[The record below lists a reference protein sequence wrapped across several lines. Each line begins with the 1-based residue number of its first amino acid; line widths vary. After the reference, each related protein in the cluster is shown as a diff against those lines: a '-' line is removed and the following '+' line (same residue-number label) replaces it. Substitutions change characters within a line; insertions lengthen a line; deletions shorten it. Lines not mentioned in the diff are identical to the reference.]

1 MKFGRTDKVRK
12 IISVIL
18 MSVLALA
25 GLAAF
30 DINDSWTIN
39 GTIDQHPEILIGFI
53 PTYGEITAGYTGLQL
68 MEDNRTEIQLTVG
81 SGYIERRFWIDPSD
95 GIEKRDM
102 NPLSFDVIQ
111 TTWALRFNQG
121 FLDSPVGDKDLIT
134 LSVGYEGRYEA
145 ARDSMVADSTKQAW
159 GAEVGVETIDEFFS
173 AHNASG
179 DNFPSRLY
187 PDLRGNRQYLGT
199 NLNFNFFLDAMEDTL
214 STNDGFTVEFNI
226 DWSPYALNAAL
237 DGKADFYQFT
247 LQGIAAKTLYQ
258 YRTEKM
264 NWFSLVVI
272 DRLRANWLSG
282 ELVPTYVQRLGSL
295 GRQVRGY
302 TNYTYGTEFYV
313 VNNLDIRLTGPDM
326 GVSGLAPRFNFFFD
340 IGYGCGNYFNT
351 DRKGDNLLAST
362 GVQFTVSIFDF
373 IDLGYQVAYLIGDAR
388 NFVNGNTQFSGSV
401 TFFLDF

>member
-1 MKFGRTDKVRK
+1 MKK
-12 IISVIL
+12 IAVLLFIIAVLIS
-18 MSVLALA
+18 
-25 GLAAF
+25 GAAAS
-30 DINDSWTIN
+30 DIGFFCDGIE
-39 GTIDQHPEILIGFI
+39 QHPEIVWGFL
-53 PTYGEITAGYTGLQL
+53 PTYVSGGMDYTGVSLL
-68 MEDNRTEIQLTVG
+68 EDDTTTLRFRVG
-81 SGYIERRFWIDPSD
+81 AGYIERRFWKVPD
-95 GIEKRDM
+95 GETHDRYNEKSGTEVKEM
-102 NPLSFDVIQ
+102 NPLTYDVISVD
-111 TTWALRFNQG
+111 WGLRFVQG
-121 FLDSPVGDKDLIT
+121 FFDSPVGGKDFLNV
-134 LSVGYEGRYEA
+134 SVGYEGKFEE
-145 ARDSMVADSTKQAW
+145 ARDSMVTGEEKDTFLGSKNVQSLDYFL
-159 GAEVGVETIDEFFS
+159 GPDYD
-173 AHNASG
+173 G
-179 DNFPSRLY
+179 DVY
-187 PDLRGNRQYLGT
+187 PDLRGNHQYLGT
-199 NLNFNFFLDAMEDTL
+199 NFNLALELDAMSDTIA
-214 STNDGFTVEFNI
+214 TNDGYLITLEA
-226 DWSPYALNAAL
+226 DWSPYALNSSL
-237 DGKADFYQFT
+237 SGKADFYQLT
-247 LQGIAAKTLYQ
+247 ANAIGAKTLYQ

-340 IGYGCGNYFNT
+340 VGYGCGNYFNT

>member
-1 MKFGRTDKVRK
+1 
-12 IISVIL
+12 
-18 MSVLALA
+18 
-25 GLAAF
+25 
-30 DINDSWTIN
+30 
-39 GTIDQHPEILIGFI
+39 
-53 PTYGEITAGYTGLQL
+53 
-68 MEDNRTEIQLTVG
+68 
-81 SGYIERRFWIDPSD
+81 
-95 GIEKRDM
+95 
-102 NPLSFDVIQ
+102 
-111 TTWALRFNQG
+111 
-121 FLDSPVGDKDLIT
+121 
-134 LSVGYEGRYEA
+134 
-145 ARDSMVADSTKQAW
+145 
-159 GAEVGVETIDEFFS
+159 
-173 AHNASG
+173 
-179 DNFPSRLY
+179 
-187 PDLRGNRQYLGT
+187 
-199 NLNFNFFLDAMEDTL
+199 MEDTL
-214 STNDGFTVEFNI
+214 STNDGYLVTFEA
-226 DWSPYALNAAL
+226 DWSPYALNKAL
-237 DGKADFYQFT
+237 DGTADFYQFT